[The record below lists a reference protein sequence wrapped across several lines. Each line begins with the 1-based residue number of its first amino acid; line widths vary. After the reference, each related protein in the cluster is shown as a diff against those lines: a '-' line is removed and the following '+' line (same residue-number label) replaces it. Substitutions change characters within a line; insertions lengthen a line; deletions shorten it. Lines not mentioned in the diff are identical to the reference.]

1 MNTLAT
7 RSAVRRARL
16 CARIAAAALMASVVA
31 ACSSLPNPFDRNA
44 NAEVTIPPPE
54 EQKVDAGK
62 IGGSNAI
69 PVLVNDVPI
78 TRYDITQRTRLMA
91 IAGVKGGEKAA
102 TDELINEALQMGEA
116 QRRGLRVSAER
127 INDAYAGIAGG
138 LKMTPTQL
146 TQALGGEGI
155 DAATLKRRLEAQ
167 ISWQQL
173 VAARAQATG
182 QVKASDVTEAL
193 LAKGDPTA
201 LTLKEYVLQQIV
213 FVVPSGSSAGQ
224 YDQRRREAEAFR
236 QRFQGC
242 DKSLDQAK
250 TLRGVVVKDIGRRDA
265 SQLGGSDGEA
275 IRNTAAGKTTRPS
288 QTPQGIEMIAVCSVR
303 EVQSAAAAR
312 VEVEN
317 QLFLKQSADLGKD
330 YLKELRDHA
339 TIVYR

>member
-1 MNTLAT
+1 
-7 RSAVRRARL
+7 
-16 CARIAAAALMASVVA
+16 
-31 ACSSLPNPFDRNA
+31 
-44 NAEVTIPPPE
+44 
-54 EQKVDAGK
+54 
-62 IGGSNAI
+62 
-69 PVLVNDVPI
+69 
-78 TRYDITQRTRLMA
+78 
-91 IAGVKGGEKAA
+91 
-102 TDELINEALQMGEA
+102 
-116 QRRGLRVSAER
+116 
-127 INDAYAGIAGG
+127 
-138 LKMTPTQL
+138 MTPTQL

-167 ISWQQL
+167 ITWQQL